1 MCPASSI
8 DNLVVREESREIHL
22 DVGLGQAGDLGVLNP
37 AERTRRI
44 REAVGTGPT
53 AGADL
58 STDGSAA
65 WKLCGGGSQHAGS
78 VRGYT
83 L

>member
-22 DVGLGQAGDLGVLNP
+22 DVGLGQARDLDVLKP

-44 REAVGTGPT
+44 REAVGMDPT
-53 AGADL
+53 AGAGL
-58 STDGSAA
+58 STDGSAVG
-65 WKLCGGGSQHAGS
+65 KLYGGRSQHEES
-78 VRGYT
+78 VRGCT